1 MIEDSSL
8 SNPNLWSYNRLLLS
22 YVWLRVSFVA
32 PCGIMVAR
40 SRRCRSSTKQLITR
54 DDTQAGWE
62 RPATATEEGGRGT
75 KLKAAATFDIQ
86 NRNERRAEGDRTT
99 GWRGV
104 TLKKLTRHKK
114 LIPLRDGIKNPFT
127 C

>member
-22 YVWLRVSFVA
+22 YMWLRVSFVA

-62 RPATATEEGGRGT
+62 RPATATEEGGRGRGT

-99 GWRGV
+99 GWRD
-104 TLKKLTRHKK
+104 T
-114 LIPLRDGIKNPFT
+114 
-127 C
+127 